1 MVAAIQTIESSV
13 IMMCVHRVCN
23 ITYDFSVLSC
33 GLGAHVEFG
42 WDGCIVRVD
51 LGIIIVV
58 DDAERPLIYDLTNHM
73 PLLHTHRNSLRITL
87 QRTAHAAVVVAVII
101 VAVAGV
107 ARTICLRH
115 PGMATSVEIRNLSIL
130 IQGAPKMY
138 ANNIAIAI
146 ACMGFIA

>member
-1 MVAAIQTIESSV
+1 
-13 IMMCVHRVCN
+13 
-23 ITYDFSVLSC
+23 
-33 GLGAHVEFG
+33 
-42 WDGCIVRVD
+42 
-51 LGIIIVV
+51 
-58 DDAERPLIYDLTNHM
+58 M

-87 QRTAHAAVVVAVII
+87 QRTAHAAVVVVVVVII